1 MKRVGY
7 QPAFAG
13 AVEAVASTGGQI
25 MPPVMGAA
33 AFIMADMIGMSY
45 LKVATAALLPSLL
58 YYLALLFMIHFE
70 AVKYNLGYLP
80 PEQVPDT
87 RKVLMRLYYMLP
99 IVMLIVTLMSGRSVI
114 SSAFVAT
121 LFIALLS
128 FLHAETRLTPRRL
141 VKALA
146 HSARNALMVS
156 AACAC
161 SGIIIGVI
169 TLTGIGYTFINAVT
183 SLAGGSLFL
192 LMVLLTVTC
201 LILGMGVPTA
211 PAYIIVATL
220 GAPALVKFGVPPIA
234 AHMFVFYYAILSVI
248 TPPVCIAS
256 YSGAAIA
263 EASAMKTGFISVKLG
278 IVAFIIPFM
287 FVYEPSLLL
296 MGDPLTIVLSTIS
309 SLVGVIT
316 LAGGMQGYLLA
327 NCRLWERISLLL
339 AGLVLIYP
347 GVITDLIGLAL
358 LILVCIAQWGRR
370 KNNRQPVPSAR

>member
-1 MKRVGY
+1 
-7 QPAFAG
+7 
-13 AVEAVASTGGQI
+13 
-25 MPPVMGAA
+25 
-33 AFIMADMIGMSY
+33 
-45 LKVATAALLPSLL
+45 
-58 YYLALLFMIHFE
+58 MIHFE
-70 AVKYNLGYLP
+70 AVKNNLGYLP
-80 PEQVPDT
+80 PEQIPET
-87 RKVLMRLYYMLP
+87 RKVLARLYYMLP
-99 IVMLIVTLMSGRSVI
+99 IVMLIITLMSGRSVI

-128 FLHAETRLTPRRL
+128 FLHAETRLTPKRL
-141 VKALA
+141 IHALA

-263 EASAMKTGFISVKLG
+263 EANAMKTGFVSVKLG

-296 MGDPLTIVLSTIS
+296 MGDPLTIVLSTLSALI
-309 SLVGVIT
+309 GVIS

-327 NCRLWERISLLL
+327 DCRTWERAALLL
-339 AGLVLIYP
+339 SGLVLIYP
-347 GVITDLIGLAL
+347 GMLTDIMGLVL
-358 LILVCIAQWGRR
+358 LVLVSLTQWNRKKNLKPAPSGR
-370 KNNRQPVPSAR
+370 